1 MLDKLDKPFVGKPIE
16 GLYDTLPI
24 SRTFLRE

>member
-1 MLDKLDKPFVGKPIE
+1 MLDELDQPFVGKPIE

-24 SRTFLRE
+24 SRTFLRQ